1 MNRVSFIGNVGNE
14 PTTTV
19 LESGTVVMNFDVCTS
34 ESYTDKQG
42 QPAKKNEW
50 HRIVAWN
57 DCAKKIQ
64 QHLHKGNFVTIK
76 AKAINREYDQIITH
90 QLTKTKS
97 IDITVKRRVTEYK
110 AFEIVIL

>member
-19 LESGTVVMNFDVCTS
+19 LESGTVVMNFDIATK
-34 ESYTDKQG
+34 ETFNDKQG
-42 QPAKKNEW
+42 QPQVKTEW

-64 QHLHKGNFVTIK
+64 EHLHKGNFVTIK
-76 AKAINREYDQIITH
+76 AKAINREYDKELIIPV
-90 QLTKTKS
+90 TKTKS
-97 IDITVKRRVTEYK
+97 IKHTIKVHVTEYR
-110 AFEIVIL
+110 AYDIVIL